1 MRSVAPCP
9 TSTRPS
15 GRVTDSLCLIY
26 MRLAEMYLITAEAY
40 VELNELKE
48 AAQWMDKMYFA
59 PIHQDE
65 IRRNPNLE
73 QNPFYGD

>member
-1 MRSVAPCP
+1 
-9 TSTRPS
+9 
-15 GRVTDSLCLIY
+15 

-59 PIHQDE
+59 TIHQDE

-73 QNPFYGD
+73 QNQFYGD

>member
-1 MRSVAPCP
+1 MRSVAPCT

-15 GRVTDSLCLIY
+15 GRVTDSLYLIY
-26 MRLAEMYLITAEAY
+26 MRLTEMYLITAEAC
-40 VELNELKE
+40 VELNELE
-48 AAQWMDKMYFA
+48 ETAQWMDKMYFA

-73 QNPFYGD
+73 QNPLYGD

>member
-1 MRSVAPCP
+1 
-9 TSTRPS
+9 
-15 GRVTDSLCLIY
+15 